1 MQTPYEL
8 LDVAINADDDAIK
21 LAYLQKVKDSPPD
34 RDPEQF
40 QAIRKAY
47 EAIKDHKSRLGH
59 TLFSQPE
66 ANFELL
72 LNHALHTTHSV
83 TLNAE
88 QFERLLKI
96 SIDYKTLL
104 HALPYSGQP

>member
-8 LDVAINADDDAIK
+8 LDVTINADDDAIK
-21 LAYLQKVKDSPPD
+21 LAYLQKIKDSPPD
-34 RDPEQF
+34 LDPEQF

-59 TLFSQPE
+59 ALFSQPE

-72 LNHALHTTHSV
+72 LNQALHTSHSV

-96 SIDYKTLL
+96 SIDDETLL
-104 HALPYSGQP
+104 HALPCSGRP